1 MEEFVFYSGVSYQI
15 IIRQYKVTALS
26 NCQFRQDSIV
36 FSLEEIIVE
45 LQEAET
51 EVAAAGNSMQCL

>member
-15 IIRQYKVTALS
+15 IRQYKVAALS
-26 NCQFRQDSIV
+26 NCQFRQYSIV

>member
-1 MEEFVFYSGVSYQI
+1 MEEFVFYSGISHQI
-15 IIRQYKVTALS
+15 IIRQYKVIALS

-51 EVAAAGNSMQCL
+51 EVAAAGNFMQYL